1 MGAMTGVYVLNNQ
14 IIWRGRQSRI
24 ISLNEE
30 ICSCCCPPFQNPSAM
45 FASHLH
51 AAGLEEM
58 SRSQSSTLGYNP
70 RGEPPCHA
78 WHLASATNAVTR
90 HAF

>member
-1 MGAMTGVYVLNNQ
+1 MEGKAELGGYRHGKVYNFP
-14 IIWRGRQSRI
+14 S
-24 ISLNEE
+24 EE

-51 AAGLEEM
+51 AAGVEEM
-58 SRSQSSTLGYNP
+58 SGSRSSMLDYNP
-70 RGEPPCHA
+70 RGGPPCHA
-78 WHLASATNAVTR
+78 WHLTSAANAVTR